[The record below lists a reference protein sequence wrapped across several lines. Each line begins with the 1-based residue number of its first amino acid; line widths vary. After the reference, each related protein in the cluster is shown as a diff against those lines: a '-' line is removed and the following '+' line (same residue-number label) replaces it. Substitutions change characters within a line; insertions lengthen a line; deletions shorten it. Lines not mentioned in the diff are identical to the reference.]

1 MARSCVRFRFPRSL
15 PLFVLLSLVVVSATF
30 ADTYPR
36 QPGVDVVHYVFN
48 LKISDDSAQIEGD
61 TAVRFRAVTGG
72 LSRIVLDL
80 GSSDGERG
88 MTIAAV
94 KEGDK
99 SLEFSHESD
108 RVAIQLPTPTAIGE
122 ERTVSVQYRGA
133 PRSGLRLTQNLH
145 GEWCAFSENW
155 PNRARQWLATVDHP
169 SDKATGEFVVTAPA
183 RYQVVANGLLMDET
197 DLPGDLR
204 RTHWKQSVPICT
216 WLYAVG
222 VARFSV
228 GHFGTANG
236 GAGKDIPLEGWVYPQ
251 NREIGHA
258 NFNEPGKSALEF
270 FTQRVGPY
278 SYDRLAHVQAA
289 GISGATEHATAIFY
303 GERGV
308 LRDNRGTV
316 VHEVAHQ
323 WFGNAVTERDWDDVW
338 LAEGFATYFTNL
350 YYEHHSGRE
359 DFVNRM
365 RRDRT
370 RVLGAEARR
379 PDTPVI
385 HRNINDMSQVL
396 NTFVYQKGGWF
407 LHILRGQVGDDAFWR
422 GIRAYYA
429 RYRDKNASTADF
441 LAEMELASKQEL
453 DWLFEQWLTRGSSPK
468 LAGDWSFDASA
479 NHIKLKL
486 RQTQE
491 GPPYRLPM
499 EIGVTSGPQGAE
511 AKTSIQKIEITEREG
526 EFTLK
531 SETAPTTV
539 TLDPNVWVLMAEP
552 EFVKQA
558 APN

>member
-1 MARSCVRFRFPRSL
+1 MFGILANLTTGVSL
-15 PLFVLLSLVVVSATF
+15 L

-36 QPGVDVVHYVFN
+36 QPGVDVLHYRFE
-48 LKISDDSAQIEGD
+48 LKISDDSAQIEGE
-61 TAVRFRAVTGG
+61 TTVRFRSQAAG
-72 LSRIVLDL
+72 LMQIVLDL
-80 GSSDGERG
+80 GSADAESG
-88 MTIAAV
+88 MRVAAV
-94 KEGDK
+94 KQGDQP
-99 SLEFSHESD
+99 LEHSHEAD
-108 RVAIQLPTPTAIGE
+108 RLTIKLQSPAAADE
-122 ERTVSVQYRGA
+122 ERTISVQYRGA
-133 PRSGLRLTQNLH
+133 PRSGLRLTQNMH

-169 SDKATGEFVVTAPA
+169 SDKATGEFIVTAPA
-183 RYQVVANGLLMDET
+183 RYQVVANGVLVDET

-204 RTHWKQSVPICT
+204 RTHWKQSVPIAT
-216 WLYAVG
+216 WLYALG

-228 GHFGTANG
+228 GHFGVANG
-236 GAGKDIPLEGWVYPQ
+236 GTGKDIPLEGWVYPQ

-270 FTQRVGPY
+270 FTQHVGPY

-350 YYEHHSGRE
+350 YFEHHNGRE
-359 DFVNRM
+359 DFVNRV

-370 RVLGAEARR
+370 RVLTAEARR

-385 HRNINDMSQVL
+385 HRNISDMSQVL

-407 LHILRGQVGDDAFWR
+407 LHMLRGQIGDDAFWR

-429 RYRDKNASTADF
+429 KYRDKNASTAEF

-453 DWLFEQWLTRGSSPK
+453 DWLFEQWLTRGGSPK
-468 LAGDWSFDASA
+468 LAGDWSYDDAA
-479 NHIKLKL
+479 KQVKIKL
-486 RQTQE
+486 RQTHE
-491 GPPYRLPM
+491 GEPFRLPL
-499 EIGVTSGPQGAE
+499 EVALTSAAADAA
-511 AKTSIQKIEITEREG
+511 AKQSLHKIELVGREG
-526 EFTLK
+526 EFTLP
-531 SETAPTTV
+531 SETAPSAV
-539 TLDPNVWVLMAEP
+539 VLDPNVWVLMAEP
-552 EFVKQA
+552 EFAKQA
-558 APN
+558 ASN